1 MAMAV
6 ADLDMAAV
14 AHVAVGDTGPTDS
27 TKPLQDPL
35 TLFRAIQLLPSMTF
49 PLLLHVF

>member
-6 ADLDMAAV
+6 ADLDMAAA
-14 AHVAVGDTGPTDS
+14 AHIAVGDTGPTES

-35 TLFRAIQLLPSMTF
+35 TLFRLIQLLSSMAL